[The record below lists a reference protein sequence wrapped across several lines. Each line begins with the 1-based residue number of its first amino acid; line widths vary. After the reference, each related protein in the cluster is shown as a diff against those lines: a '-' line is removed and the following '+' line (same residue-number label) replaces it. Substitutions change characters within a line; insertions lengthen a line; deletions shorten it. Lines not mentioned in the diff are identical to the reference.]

1 MSQIQGIPN
10 NSRKQRF
17 SLTLKPQAAWMAI
30 LGLLLITALCL
41 AAGLGKVLNII
52 FPAGSFAVG
61 LFLYLRYPI
70 LYVGFTWWVFFLTPF
85 VRRVADNRSGFTDP
99 SPMLLAPLLVA
110 MLTIVTFYRNL
121 PKAHEQG
128 SLPFVI
134 SAMGVFYGFLVGLIN
149 GSPVPAIISLISWV
163 SPILFG
169 FHLLVNWR
177 DYPSY
182 RENIQRT
189 FLWGVLV
196 TASYGIYQYLVA
208 PEWDRFWLIETK
220 LFSSMGT
227 PEPLGLR
234 VWSTMNS
241 PLHFAT
247 VMIPGTILLFI
258 GQGRLRI
265 PGVVLGILSLLLTTV
280 RTAWGGWMVSLI
292 ALLGFLK
299 GIVQMRLIAMLLVI
313 AILVVPLSTVEP
325 FAQVIQSRLTT
336 LTNVGDDQSAKA
348 RAGLYALMIDDALK
362 EFIGQGNGTLG
373 PMDSGVLE
381 MIFTLGWFGS
391 IPYVGGLL
399 LLLYSLFQGSKP
411 STSDPFA
418 CATRAITFGFLP
430 MLAGSNVIIGISG
443 MVFWGFLGLGMAAN
457 KYHSHQHIV

>member
-336 LTNVGDDQSAKA
+336 LTNVGDDQSAKDT
-348 RAGLYALMIDDALK
+348 AGLYALMIDDALK

>member
-10 NSRKQRF
+10 NSRKQSF

-85 VRRVADNRSGFTDP
+85 VRRVADYRSGFTDP

-110 MLTIVTFYRNL
+110 MITIVTFYRNL

-149 GSPVPAIISLISWV
+149 GSPVPAIISFISWV

-169 FHLLVNWR
+169 FHLFVNWR

-182 RENIQRT
+182 RENLQRT

-196 TASYGIYQYLVA
+196 TATYGIYQYLVA

-220 LFSSMGT
+220 LYGSMGR
-227 PEPLGLR
+227 PEPLGIR

-280 RTAWGGWMVSLI
+280 RTAWGGWMVSLV

-299 GIVQMRLIAMLLVI
+299 GIVQMRFIAMLLVI

-336 LTNVGDDQSAKA
+336 LTNVGDDQSAKD

-362 EFIGQGNGTLG
+362 EFIGSGNGTLG

-399 LLLYSLFQGSKP
+399 LLLYSMFQGSKS

-443 MVFWGFLGLGMAAN
+443 MVFWGFLGIGMAAI
-457 KYHSHQHIV
+457 KYHQHQRRA